1 MLTRVEYARRVLRA
15 NTHHGSPARTSN
27 NILPT
32 PSLDSCTFTT
42 LLHWIAST
50 PIPTRPCSRATSTRS
65 KCTSRRSS
73 SHFQSPSCRHRPS
86 NHPHS
91 PRCCLGS
98 RACRSQRVHALAR
111 RVLRANRHRGDPACT
126 SNLHPADTIPR
137 LIQSHR
143 AAALDREHA
152 DPNTHMLSLDEYS
165 EQTHTAAVQLT
176 LLISVLLTL
185 SLDSST
191 LTVLL
196 HWIASTPIPTRAC
209 SRASGTWS
217 KHTSRRSSSHFQ
229 SPSCRPR
236 PSTCPYS
243 LYCCIY
249 NTGL

>member
-1 MLTRVEYARRVLRA
+1 MLSRDEYSERRSQWSSSHFHSLSCRHHPS
-15 NTHHGSPARTSN
+15 THPRRLTSSALTMPLYMRTSV
-27 NILPT
+27 
-32 PSLDSCTFTT
+32 
-42 LLHWIAST
+42 
-50 PIPTRPCSRATSTRS
+50 PTRACSRATSSRS
-65 KCTSRRSS
+65 ADRS
-73 SHFQSPSCRHRPS
+73 
-86 NHPHS
+86 
-91 PRCCLGS
+91 
-98 RACRSQRVHALAR
+98 
-111 RVLRANRHRGDPACT
+111 DPART
-126 SNLHPADTIPR
+126 STLRPADTIPR
-137 LIQSHR
+137 LIQTYC
-143 AAALDREHA
+143 AAALDREHT
-152 DPNTHMLSLDEYS
+152 DPNAHMLSRDEYS